1 MRCWTS
7 RLGLRLLV
15 RALIHS
21 IEMKNSQDVEI
32 VNPGASNRLSTSL
45 NTPNVTYDGSEAISV
60 FASEARQ
67 ENG

>member
-1 MRCWTS
+1 M
-7 RLGLRLLV
+7 
-15 RALIHS
+15 
-21 IEMKNSQDVEI
+21 ENSQDVEI

-45 NTPNVTYDGSEAISV
+45 NTPNATYDGSEAITV

>member
-1 MRCWTS
+1 MQCWTS

-15 RALIHS
+15 CALIHS
-21 IEMKNSQDVEI
+21 IEIETSRDVEI

-45 NTPNVTYDGSEAISV
+45 NTPNATYDGSEAITV